1 MMFSY
6 QTANQSQLDLV
17 GRLQAEVA
25 SFMRLGDVRTSAR
38 GDSVIFI
45 GRLLSGAEETY
56 SALRERFRPYGYTP
70 FLRKDGETDVVVA
83 QRGVARVFR
92 GSNPL
97 VHLALL
103 GATMLTTLFAGA
115 TFARADAFGALR
127 SLATSG
133 NIVPLVHALAAGV
146 PFATTLLLILGVHEM
161 GHYIAARIHGV
172 QVTLPY
178 FIPVPFGLGTF
189 GAFIAM
195 KSPVENRKS
204 LFDVGL
210 AGPIA
215 GFVVAVPLMIA
226 GLLLSRVVPAA
237 AGPGARLGLS
247 VLVNWLV
254 SLVQPHAA
262 GFAVQ
267 LHPIAIAA
275 WFGLL
280 ITGFNL
286 MPMGQLDGGH
296 VAYAV
301 LGRAA
306 RPIAQATFFGL
317 LAMGY
322 LYWSGWYTWAFFALL
337 TGLNHPEPANDITR
351 LDGARRLFGLLTL
364 GLFLLLITPK
374 PFSRRQV
381 EPAPRD
387 RCSILRRAHLDGG
400 RFCLAAKKQRSSDF
414 TPSQI

>member
-1 MMFSY
+1 MLGAKCQVAAHREKDRITVFST
-6 QTANQSQLDLV
+6 QTAYQRQLDLV

-38 GDSVIFI
+38 GDSVVFI

-56 SALRERFRPYGYTP
+56 SGLRERFRPYGYTP
-70 FLRKDGETDVVVA
+70 ILRKDGETDVVVA

-103 GATMLTTLFAGA
+103 GATLVTTLFAGA
-115 TFARADAFGALR
+115 NFARADAFGALR
-127 SLATSG
+127 LLVASG
-133 NIVPLVHALAAGV
+133 NIVPFVRALAAGA
-146 PFATTLLLILGVHEM
+146 PFAATLLLILGVHEM
-161 GHYIAARIHGV
+161 SHYIAARIHGV

-215 GFVVAVPLMIA
+215 GFVSAVPLMIA
-226 GLLLSRVVPAA
+226 GLLLSGVVPV
-237 AGPGARLGLS
+237 AGEPGARLGLS

-254 SLVQPHAA
+254 NLVQPHAA

-280 ITGFNL
+280 VTGFNL

-306 RPIAQATFFGL
+306 RPIALATFFGL

-322 LYWSGWYTWAFFALL
+322 LFWSGWYTWAFFALL
-337 TGLNHPEPANDITR
+337 TGLNHPEPANDITP
-351 LDGARRLFGLLTL
+351 LDGARRLIGLLTF

-374 PFSRRQV
+374 PF
-381 EPAPRD
+381 
-387 RCSILRRAHLDGG
+387 
-400 RFCLAAKKQRSSDF
+400 
-414 TPSQI
+414 